1 MLRLTHLA
9 VLLSLAAAHAF
20 AGEVYITNFTKTN
33 NMQTALQSAYP
44 SGLFTASS
52 AFGTTFDIIN
62 DVNGHNFLEAGTS
75 TTSIAGLSL
84 YGIADVYMLANAYA
98 PTGGTIAT
106 VEFKGDA
113 GADQVF
119 NLVNGSDIR
128 DFYQGSF
135 LNSINNTTTKNAF
148 SVSNVFGGAG
158 TGNVNT
164 GAFGTYII
172 DEVQFGLSS
181 AFRTQNLTQIDIT
194 NAGCCGT
201 LIVMGITADTG
212 STTPEPAAAS
222 LMGLGLAG
230 LALAVRRRRAH

>member
-1 MLRLTHLA
+1 MLRFTQLA
-9 VLLSLAAAHAF
+9 VLLSLAAAHAI
-20 AGEVYITNFTKTN
+20 AGEIYITNFTKTN
-33 NMQTALQSAYP
+33 NMQTALQSTYP

-52 AFGTTFDIIN
+52 AFGTTFDITN
-62 DVNGHNFLEAGTS
+62 DGSGHNFLEQFTG
-75 TTSIAGLSL
+75 TTSIASLSL
-84 YGIADVYMLANAYA
+84 YGIADVYMLANAYG

-106 VEFKGDA
+106 VEFKGDG

-128 DFYQGSF
+128 DFYQGVY

-148 SVSNVFGGAG
+148 SVSNVYGGAG

-164 GAFGTYII
+164 GAYGTYVI

-181 AFRTQNLTQIDIT
+181 AFRTQNLTQININT
-194 NAGCCGT
+194 GCCGT

-212 STTPEPAAAS
+212 SATPEPAAAS

-230 LALAVRRRRAH
+230 LALAVRRLRTQ